1 MSLRSLVFTT
11 ARTGRLDQAG
21 LLRLLAVER
30 ARNADLGITGVLAL
44 DDVNVFGIVE
54 GPAEVVRDRVREV
67 AADPANVDVQV
78 VLDDP
83 IEHRAF
89 ADWSMA
95 FRTDDPA
102 ILALPGFVD
111 LFDPER
117 VPGPG
122 STATRS
128 GALLEW
134 FLRTPPGQLS
144 TRRSTRPVRD
154 RILQA
159 SIEVL
164 RDVGPARASLGA
176 VADRAGL
183 SEEEVAKHYQTVPVL
198 LASTLATWLDQVIA
212 PFAPMAVTDGTV
224 AYLRRLVVAFAEDP
238 ALDRLIVSSLAPA
251 ADPGE
256 PAGEAFLASYRAF
269 RAGIR
274 ASLEHDI
281 VVGREPRTMDP
292 AKGAQQLLAL
302 FDGLRIQNLFDPEP
316 DVAATF
322 ARAAERLRTGWS
334 EPYSS

>member
-1 MSLRSLVFTT
+1 MTLRSLVFTT

-21 LLRLLAVER
+21 LLGLLAVER
-30 ARNADLGITGVLAL
+30 ARNEDLGITGVLAL

-67 AADPANVDVQV
+67 VADPANVDVQI
-78 VLDDP
+78 VLEDAIDQRVFP
-83 IEHRAF
+83 
-89 ADWSMA
+89 DWSMA
-95 FRTDDPA
+95 FRTDDPE

-111 LFDPER
+111 LFDAER
-117 VPGPG
+117 VPDPAA
-122 STATRS
+122 TATRS

-144 TRRSTRPVRD
+144 TRRSTAPVRE
-154 RILQA
+154 RILEA

-164 RDVGPARASLGA
+164 RDIGPARATLGA

-183 SEEEVAKHYQTVPVL
+183 SEEDVATHFPTLPAL
-198 LASTLATWLDQVIA
+198 LASTLATWLDRVIA
-212 PFAPMAVTDGTV
+212 PFTPVATTDGTV
-224 AYLRRLVVAFAEDP
+224 EYLRRLVIAFAEDP

-269 RAGIR
+269 REGIR
-274 ASLEHDI
+274 ASLEHD
-281 VVGREPRTMDP
+281 VEVGREPSTMDP
-292 AKGAQQLLAL
+292 RRGAQQLLAL

-334 EPYSS
+334 EPYSA